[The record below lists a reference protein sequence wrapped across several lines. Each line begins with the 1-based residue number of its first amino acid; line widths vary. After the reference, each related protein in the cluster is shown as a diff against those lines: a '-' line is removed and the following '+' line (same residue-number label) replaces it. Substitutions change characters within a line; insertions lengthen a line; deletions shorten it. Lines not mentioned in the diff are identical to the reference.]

1 MKPKT
6 KAQIEVFNLSQ
17 IVLNV
22 ADKVKE
28 WAFQECN
35 DHIGIATKN
44 KFWCIDCGEEHS
56 IDLVENDNV
65 VCPSCNSKLK
75 IIHSLKRSFFQ
86 SYYVAFAEVL
96 GDYQVIRLFEVM
108 SRHKKYKNAEIIISE
123 NIQQYIPSDHS
134 KIQFVARACNMGGY
148 EPRYGNLEVR
158 KPYIWK
164 ERQYNPL
171 PFKFHPNSF
180 FKQEY
185 SKIGID
191 RNLQGLTFLT
201 AYKNLS
207 YSQAE
212 TLLKAKQYSLFNYFG
227 VDNKS
232 NIFKHW
238 ASIKIAIRRNYH
250 VSDASLWLD
259 YLNLLEYF
267 NKDLRSSKYLF
278 PPDLNH
284 EHDRLVEKKKA
295 IEKKEE
301 IKARQKRLK
310 QEQEVYAL
318 RISDFK
324 GLQFS
329 NGKLTVKILESIQ
342 EFIQESETHKHCV
355 YASKYYEKSD
365 SLIFS
370 ATYDGVL
377 IETVEVSISKLQVI
391 QSRGL
396 QNKASRYNK
405 SILKLLEENLYQ
417 IENRLYKLQKT
428 A

>member
-6 KAQIEVFNLSQ
+6 KSQIEVFNLSK
-17 IVLNV
+17 IVLDVN
-22 ADKVKE
+22 DKIRD

-35 DHIGIATKN
+35 DHIGIATKK
-44 KFWCIDCGEEHS
+44 KFWCIDCGEEHNS
-56 IDLVENDNV
+56 DIIQNDEV
-65 VCPSCNSKLK
+65 VCPTCKTKLK
-75 IIHSLKRSFFQ
+75 IVHSLKRTFQ
-86 SYYVAFAEVL
+86 QTYYVAFAEAL
-96 GDYQVIRLFEVM
+96 GEYQVIRLFEII
-108 SRHKKYKNAEIIISE
+108 SNHKKFEKASISIRE
-123 NIQQYIPSDHS
+123 NIQQFIPSDHN
-134 KIQFVARACNMGGY
+134 KTLFVARLCNTGGC
-148 EPRYGNLEVR
+148 EPRYGELEIRNTPYDIR
-158 KPYIWK
+158 K
-164 ERQYNPL
+164 YNPL
-171 PFKFHPNSF
+171 QYSFHPDSF
-180 FKQEY
+180 FLPEY
-185 SKIGID
+185 HKIGID
-191 RNLQGLTFLT
+191 HNLQGLTFLT
-201 AYKNLS
+201 AYRTLS

-250 VSDASLWLD
+250 VKDASLWLD

-267 NKDLRSSKYLF
+267 GKDLRSPKYLF
-278 PPDLNH
+278 PTDLNR
-284 EHDRLVEKKKA
+284 EHDRLVEKKKV

-310 QEQEVYAL
+310 QEQEVYAA

-329 NGKLTVKILESIQ
+329 SGKLTVKILESIQ

-370 ATYDGVL
+370 ATYDGALV
-377 IETVEVSISKLQVI
+377 ETVEVSISKLQI
-391 QSRGL
+391 LQSRGL
-396 QNKASRYNK
+396 QNKASKYNK
-405 SILKLLEENLYQ
+405 LIIKLVEDNLYQ
-417 IENRLYKLQKT
+417 IEERLFQLQKT